1 MFHKHKSSYNTQNLR
16 APMVFI
22 NENIKA
28 PNITIIDETWTNI
41 WTYPRRNA
49 LEMAAEK
56 WLDLIQIRY
65 EADTMTSLVKL
76 ADYGKYAYQKQK
88 DDKQK
93 RKTQKPRIMKE
104 MKLSYGIWDN
114 DLMLKIKKATEML
127 QEWFNVKFLIRLKWR
142 EKIYAVKAIEK
153 LMKIKTDLATV
164 WKPQTET
171 AKQEMQWYSIVLFSK
186 S

>member
-1 MFHKHKSSYNTQNLR
+1 MFYKHKGSGNTPNFR
-16 APMVFI
+16 APMVFT

-28 PNITIIDETWTNI
+28 PNITIIDEEWTNL
-41 WTYPRRNA
+41 WTFPRRIA
-49 LEMAAEK
+49 LEMAADK

-65 EADTMTSLVKL
+65 DAEKMVSLVKM
-76 ADYGKYAYQKQK
+76 ADYGKYVYQKQK

-93 RKTQKPRIMKE
+93 KKTQKPRVMKE
-104 MKLSYGIWDN
+104 MKLNYGIWDN

-127 QEWFNVKFLIRLKWR
+127 QEWFNVKFLIKLKWR
-142 EKIYAVKAIEK
+142 EKIYAGKAIEK

-171 AKQEMQWYSIVLFSK
+171 AKQEVQWYSIVLFSK